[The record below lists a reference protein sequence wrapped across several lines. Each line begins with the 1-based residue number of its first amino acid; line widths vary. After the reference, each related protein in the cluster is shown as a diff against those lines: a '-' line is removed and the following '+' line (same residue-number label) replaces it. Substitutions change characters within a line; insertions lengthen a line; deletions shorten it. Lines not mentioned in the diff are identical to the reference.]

1 MITDSLIKKI
11 LREESEM
18 KEMGVKVS
26 RLAKLQ
32 PKNYLVQRT
41 KQAQKATKEKDKF
54 LPYQELF
61 LEALS
66 EIQNIRWEDLILK
79 PRRND
84 KVHFD
89 VYFPKDIEKKL
100 KESFKF
106 KKKDTMHGQSKWD
119 KRFYDFISDN
129 VNSKHNINI
138 YMEENRNRTH
148 FPDGVP
154 NWMLGLGVGLKVYRK
169 LLSIVGF
176 FQSSEG
182 ASADVQKLYSNLIQ
196 RSDVNCAL
204 TKERSLLIDAS
215 LDKER
220 KLKILGE
227 FILEQYEDK
236 AFKGKVT
243 LNKQIVIDSSLSN
256 QMGRE
261 KLQKFIDQIRQLHKK
276 EELGTSFSPERFGQF
291 EPSQSKTQSDDDEE
305 YCEECA
311 YCDGTGRDED
321 GNDCEYCDGTGCGE
335 N

>member
-1 MITDSLIKKI
+1 MDNLIRKI
-11 LREESEM
+11 VREESEM

-41 KQAQKATKEKDKF
+41 KQAEKASKSKGKF
-54 LPYQELF
+54 LPYQNIF
-61 LEALS
+61 LEAIS
-66 EIQNIRWEDLILK
+66 EIQNIRWEDLIFK
-79 PRRND
+79 PRSGDGN
-84 KVHFD
+84 HYD

-100 KESFKF
+100 KDAYKIT
-106 KKKDTMHGQSKWD
+106 KKYVDYTDHEMD
-119 KRFYDFISDN
+119 KRFYEFIN
-129 VNSKHNINI
+129 NLPNHKINI

-154 NWMLGLGVGLKVYRK
+154 NWMLGLGVGIKVYRK

-182 ASADVQKLYSNLIQ
+182 ASSDVQKLYSNLIQ
-196 RSDVNCAL
+196 RPDVNCAL
-204 TKERSLLIDAS
+204 TRERSLIIDAN
-215 LDKER
+215 LDKEK

-236 AFKGKVT
+236 ILKGKAT
-243 LNKQIVIDSSLSN
+243 LNKQIVIDSTLAN
-256 QMGRE
+256 QMGRD

-276 EELGTSFSPERFGQF
+276 EEIGTAFSPERFGQF
-291 EPSQSKTQSDDDEE
+291 EPGQKVSRTQNTDDECEPCE
-305 YCEECA
+305 YCE
-311 YCDGTGRDED
+311 GQGVDED
-321 GNDCEYCDGTGCGE
+321 DYQCDYCDGTGCKD